1 MSDCPH
7 ELEFAQRLQ
16 AVEDQAKRN
25 EGRIKKLEGET
36 NVIHQLATSVAV
48 MAEQMKSMNQK
59 VDTMTEKVSE
69 LEGKPAK
76 RWDALVASIISV
88 GVGAVIGA
96 VFTAIGM

>member
-16 AVEDQAKRN
+16 SVEDHSKRN

-48 MAEQMKSMNQK
+48 MAEQMKSMNTK

-88 GVGAVIGA
+88 VVGAVIGA

>member
-16 AVEDQAKRN
+16 SVEDHARRN
-25 EGRIKKLEGET
+25 EGRIKKLESET

-48 MAEQMKSMNQK
+48 MAEQMKSMNTK
-59 VDTMTEKVSE
+59 VDTMTEKVTE
-69 LEGKPAK
+69 LEAKPAK

-88 GVGAVIGA
+88 VVGAAIGA